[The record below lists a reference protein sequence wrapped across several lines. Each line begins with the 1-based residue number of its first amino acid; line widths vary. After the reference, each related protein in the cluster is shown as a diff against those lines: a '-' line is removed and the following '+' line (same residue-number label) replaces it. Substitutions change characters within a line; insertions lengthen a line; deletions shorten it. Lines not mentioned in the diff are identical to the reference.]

1 MNVPAMRMFN
11 PIERTFKSNEFA
23 VSLISLPDSSARAFG
38 VKASNEAK
46 PTTTTAKKRR
56 RVR

>member
-1 MNVPAMRMFN
+1 MRMFN